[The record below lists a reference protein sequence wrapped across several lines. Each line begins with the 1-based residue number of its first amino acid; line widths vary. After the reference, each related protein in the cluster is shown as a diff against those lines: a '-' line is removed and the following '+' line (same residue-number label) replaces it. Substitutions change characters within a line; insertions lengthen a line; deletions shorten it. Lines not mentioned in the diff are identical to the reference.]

1 MSSIRGAGQAPA
13 SPLLAAPDD
22 VLGFLARLLPV
33 RDRQSLAATC
43 TRLRRASLLWFPTVK
58 LSRLPE
64 DPAEAA
70 LVAAWLCERHARAA
84 IEVHAGREEE
94 GQLALIDGLAALRS
108 APVVSLQIF
117 AADADLPSDFLAG
130 YKCLVDLYWEWGCM
144 EGSWRAISHLT
155 QLQRLSLVEVGM
167 ERLPRGVLNLQ
178 ALTYLDVNGSL
189 EGQGGCQ
196 HLAALTQLQELVLGY
211 CGLTQLPT
219 ALSRLT
225 ALRILSLS
233 GNHVQSGFQ
242 HLAPLSWLEELDL
255 TPGEQ
260 LPAVLSQLTA
270 LTSLTIFGDDITLA
284 NGWQHLEPL
293 RRLED
298 LHLICCL
305 HEQLPPSLSRLA
317 TLTSILIDS
326 NTHLRHGWQHLPAAS
341 LQRLDLDVLTVEEVP
356 VAFSRLT
363 SLTALMLHHC
373 SLDGGWHHLWP
384 LRHLRQLVAAGCPE
398 RRLTEVPEELSQ
410 LTGLTSLAWN

>member
-1 MSSIRGAGQAPA
+1 MAVRN
-13 SPLLAAPDD
+13 
-22 VLGFLARLLPV
+22 AR
-33 RDRQSLAATC
+33 SLEKQGKAHYVC
-43 TRLRRASLLWFPTVK
+43 NEGSLRFASLLWFPTVK

-64 DPAEAA
+64 DPEEAA
-70 LVAAWLCERHARAA
+70 LVAAWLCERRDRAA

-94 GQLALIDGLAALRS
+94 GQLALIDGLVALRS

-130 YKCLVDLYWEWGCM
+130 YECL
-144 EGSWRAISHLT
+144 
-155 QLQRLSLVEVGM
+155 
-167 ERLPRGVLNLQ
+167 
-178 ALTYLDVNGSL
+178 
-189 EGQGGCQ
+189 
-196 HLAALTQLQELVLGY
+196 LQELVLGY
-211 CGLTQLPT
+211 CGLTQLP
-219 ALSRLT
+219 AVLSRLT
-225 ALRILSLS
+225 ALRLLGLS
-233 GNHVQSGFQ
+233 GIHVQSGFQ
-242 HLAPLSWLEELDL
+242 HLAPLSRLEELDL

-260 LPAVLSQLTA
+260 LPAVLTLLTA
-270 LTSLTIFGDDITLA
+270 LTSLSIFGDDITLE

-293 RRLED
+293 RQLED

-305 HEQLPPSLSRLA
+305 HEQLPQLLARLA
-317 TLTSILIDS
+317 TLTSISIDS

-341 LQRLDLDVLTVEEVP
+341 LQRLALEALAVEEVP

-384 LRHLRQLVAAGCPE
+384 LRHLRQLVVSGCPE

-410 LTGLTSLAWN
+410 LTGLTSLYLQSNCLEGGWQHLLPLAHLQHLDLSDCGLQAVPPELAALQRRQGLESL